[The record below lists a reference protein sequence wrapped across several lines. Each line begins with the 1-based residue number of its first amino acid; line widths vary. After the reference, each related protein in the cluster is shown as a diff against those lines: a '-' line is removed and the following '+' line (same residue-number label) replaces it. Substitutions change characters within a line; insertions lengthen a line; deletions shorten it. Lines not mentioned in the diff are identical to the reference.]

1 MLVQP
6 WPTRHFELRA
16 LCRIRS
22 EDEHRA
28 GLLGVVALII
38 EVLAIVFLEVVVV
51 ILVVISELVTHFGVA
66 VAPHLKENLTAL
78 CFKGNG
84 FRVGLF
90 CMLHLEASAC
100 SSQAF
105 AYSSPL

>member
-6 WPTRHFELRA
+6 WPTRHLELRA

-51 ILVVISELVTHFGVA
+51 ILVVLVM
-66 VAPHLKENLTAL
+66 
-78 CFKGNG
+78 
-84 FRVGLF
+84 GLAYF
-90 CMLHLEASAC
+90 SLASTGLG
-100 SSQAF
+100 SST
-105 AYSSPL
+105 P